1 MRLPQPLHPSGQHGL
16 AQGSGYT
23 QRGSTVNA
31 ATARREQ
38 ECGGAT
44 SALLHVPSLGAAS
57 CQLSARPARKPPAG
71 CPVSTEEEPREF
83 PSRCRAPAA
92 AARGA
97 APHSAQERFLSELC
111 SRLFATQSN
120 AKQRHTDPEDSF
132 TPQPVTG
139 RSSRACLRS
148 SNPSAPSELSLRI
161 PIRGSSSSRTELG
174 CMMESKDGSQVDV
187 VSYGKTPF
195 FSSQGLGGQ
204 SAQRRKR
211 TSFCYMKN

>member
-1 MRLPQPLHPSGQHGL
+1 MQQQHEGSKSVEGPPAPCCTSRRWEQRRVSSPL
-16 AQGSGYT
+16 
-23 QRGSTVNA
+23 
-31 ATARREQ
+31 
-38 ECGGAT
+38 
-44 SALLHVPSLGAAS
+44 
-57 CQLSARPARKPPAG
+57 ARPANHRRGVQSLQKRSHGNCPP
-71 CPVSTEEEPREF
+71 
-83 PSRCRAPAA
+83 RCRATGA

-97 APHSAQERFLSELC
+97 APHSAQERFLTELC
-111 SRLFATQSN
+111 SRLFATQRN

-139 RSSRACLRS
+139 RSSRACLHR
-148 SNPSAPSELSLRI
+148 SNPLAPSELSLRI

-187 VSYGKTPF
+187 VSYGKTLF